1 MAALTAQRME
11 NTPIPRLVISSS
23 VPLMVSTLVS
33 SLYNMVDSIYVS
45 RISEKALSATT
56 IAFPLTMLLFAASIG
71 TAMGVNSRLSRFLG
85 EGRLQDA
92 RETGWTGILLA
103 LLSCLPFMAVGA
115 FGLPYLFPLLTTDAE
130 ILQMGLQYSGV
141 VLLFCIGQMYASM
154 GARLLQSTGFASLS
168 MAAQVTG
175 SVINC
180 VLDPIMIY
188 GWFGCPAMGI
198 RGAAAATVLAQCVSG
213 GMSTALYFVKNP
225 SLRLG
230 RKDLRFR
237 TDLVRQIYQVALPMM
252 LTMSLNSLLMM
263 ITNRIL
269 QDFSTTAIAFYGA
282 YSKLQNFMFMPAN
295 GLSQGIVPLIGY
307 FYGAKRVPKIRETTS
322 FTVKLGSGVMV
333 VGMAVFFA
341 MPELLMSL
349 FAPSAAM
356 LEMSRVGLRILP
368 VSFIPQ
374 LLILVYSNTFVGM
387 GNGRVNMR
395 CSLLRGILPIPLLLF
410 LIRVAG
416 TTWCWFAFVLADC
429 TAALY
434 AVYRYRVQMG
444 REN

>member
-11 NTPIPRLVISSS
+11 NTSIPRLVISSS

-56 IAFPLTMLLFAASIG
+56 IAFPLTLLLFAASIG

-103 LLSCLPFMAVGA
+103 LLSCLPFMAVGV

-180 VLDPIMIY
+180 VLDPILIY

-213 GMSTALYFVKNP
+213 GMSTVLYFVKNP
-225 SLRLG
+225 SLRLKKNAG
-230 RKDLRFR
+230 YAADRL
-237 TDLVRQIYQVALPMM
+237 
-252 LTMSLNSLLMM
+252 
-263 ITNRIL
+263 
-269 QDFSTTAIAFYGA
+269 
-282 YSKLQNFMFMPAN
+282 YS
-295 GLSQGIVPLIGY
+295 
-307 FYGAKRVPKIRETTS
+307 
-322 FTVKLGSGVMV
+322 
-333 VGMAVFFA
+333 
-341 MPELLMSL
+341 
-349 FAPSAAM
+349 
-356 LEMSRVGLRILP
+356 LP
-368 VSFIPQ
+368 V
-374 LLILVYSNTFVGM
+374 LL
-387 GNGRVNMR
+387 
-395 CSLLRGILPIPLLLF
+395 
-410 LIRVAG
+410 
-416 TTWCWFAFVLADC
+416 
-429 TAALY
+429 
-434 AVYRYRVQMG
+434 
-444 REN
+444 